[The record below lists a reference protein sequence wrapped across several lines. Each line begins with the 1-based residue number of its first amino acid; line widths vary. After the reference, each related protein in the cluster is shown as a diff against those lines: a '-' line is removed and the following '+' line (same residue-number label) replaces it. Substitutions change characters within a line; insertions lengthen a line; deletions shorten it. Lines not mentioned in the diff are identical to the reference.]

1 MNTLRLDARGA
12 EVGLLQQRLTRSGYP
27 VDVTHVFDEQTEQAV
42 IALQRAAG
50 LVVDGVAGKNTNAF
64 LATGMRDPKH
74 ITDADI
80 ERAADTLGVP
90 TACVRAV
97 CAVESRGSGF
107 LPDGR
112 PVILFERHVMFR
124 QLVKHRDKG
133 TASLYAASF
142 PNIVS
147 MSAGGYQG
155 GAAEYVRLDLA
166 ARIDAAAAYE
176 SASWGAFQV
185 MGFHWQR
192 LGYSSVDAF
201 VAAMETS
208 EGAQFDAFVR
218 FVAADAGLLAAL
230 KGRKWA
236 AFAKGYNGPDYARN
250 LYDAKLAQAYARF
263 TADAKAAA

>member
-12 EVGLLQQRLTRSGYP
+12 EVGLLQQRLTRAGYP

-50 LVVDGVAGKNTNAF
+50 LVVDGVAGKNTYAF

-74 ITDADI
+74 MTDADI
-80 ERAADTLGVP
+80 ARGADTLGVP
-90 TACVRAV
+90 IACVRAV

-107 LPDGR
+107 LSDGR
-112 PVILFERHVMFR
+112 PVILFERHVMYR
-124 QLVKHRDKG
+124 RLVEHAGPGD
-133 TASLYAASF
+133 AVHYSLLY
-142 PNIVS
+142 PNVVNKL
-147 MSAGGYQG
+147 AGGYQG
-155 GAAEYVRLDLA
+155 GAAEYVRLDMA
-166 ARIDAAAAYE
+166 ARLDAAAAYE

-185 MGFHWQR
+185 MGFHWER

-208 EGAQFDAFVR
+208 EGAHLDSFVR

-236 AFAKGYNGPDYARN
+236 AFAKGYNGSDYARN

-263 TADAKAAA
+263 AADEKATA